1 MYDQEKASQLKEN
14 FILLPTAIGNLWEQC
29 MALVQPPVAT
39 AEQELV
45 IQIPFRETYEDEPNS
60 KVVWKSAMYLLQQ
73 QKQKIE
79 YAFLV
84 ISVDFL
90 STT

>member
-14 FILLPTAIGNLWEQC
+14 FILLPTAIGNLWEQV
-29 MALVQPPVAT
+29 MALVQAPVAT